1 MIKIIAAILALMN
14 WNYGCCLSGCGA
26 DFASISSTNYTKLQV
41 SIDKPTKRASIE
53 TDAVRPKDEKEVN
66 LLKKKD
72 PYGHYKLSGE
82 EALKHYQ
89 RNKGGFPWVI
99 LRLADV
105 IGPRDTTNR

>member
-1 MIKIIAAILALMN
+1 M
-14 WNYGCCLSGCGA
+14 
-26 DFASISSTNYTKLQV
+26 

-53 TDAVRPKDEKEVN
+53 TDALRPKDEKEVN

-82 EALKHYQ
+82 EALIHYQ
-89 RNKGGFPWVI
+89 KHKGGFPWVT